1 MDLKRVMI
9 KMAIKMNET
18 KLKKMRKLG
27 NKKKEEGQAII
38 IKDKKRNK

>member
-27 NKKKEEGQAII
+27 NKKKEEG
-38 IKDKKRNK
+38 